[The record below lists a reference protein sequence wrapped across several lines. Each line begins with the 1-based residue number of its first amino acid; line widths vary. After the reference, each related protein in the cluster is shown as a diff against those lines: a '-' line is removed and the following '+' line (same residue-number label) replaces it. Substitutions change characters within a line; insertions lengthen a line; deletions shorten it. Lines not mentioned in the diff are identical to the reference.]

1 MWLVLEVSVWGWGWG
16 CSVSMWSQ
24 WRTHYQKLYFMLY
37 VASAGGGGG
46 CSVTVCGGNGELIT
60 KNYISCNMIF
70 FYLDILIQLKIYT
83 MTYSYAI

>member
-1 MWLVLEVSVWGWGWG
+1 
-16 CSVSMWSQ
+16 
-24 WRTHYQKLYFMLY
+24 MLY
-37 VASAGGGGG
+37 VASAGGGG

-70 FYLDILIQLKIYT
+70 FYLDMLIQLKIYT